1 MQSTPMTHEIATW
14 LLFRALRWLAWI
26 VFFGYSLYY
35 LWNPAPHLDSFGQL
49 HHSTEAMMYGS
60 GTAAVFLGFLEIM
73 FRERAGRVR
82 PKFLELIPPAGA
94 AEKRP
99 DAFSNR

>member
-1 MQSTPMTHEIATW
+1 MTREIATW

-26 VFFGYSLYY
+26 IFFGYSFYY
-35 LWNPAPHLDSFGQL
+35 IWNPAPHLDSFGQL
-49 HHSTEAMMYGS
+49 YHSTEAVMYGS
-60 GTAAVFLGFLEIM
+60 GVAAVFLGFLEIM

-82 PKFLELIPPAGA
+82 PRFGELIPPAGA

-99 DAFSNR
+99 DVFAGR